1 MQLTKNFK
9 LSEFTDSDTA
19 TEKGIDNT
27 PTDEHLENIK
37 FVAEQLQLIRNT
49 YKQPIN
55 ISSGYRSEE
64 LNKAVN
70 GSKSSQHMQG
80 LAVDINQGSR
90 TKNHNLFLIVKRMMK
105 VGLQVHQLID
115 EQGYNWIHIG
125 FKQDNPR
132 GEIKHLK

>member
-19 TEKGIDNT
+19 TAKGIDNT

-55 ISSGYRSEE
+55 ISSGYRCEE
-64 LNKAVN
+64 LNTEVN

-105 VGLQVHQLID
+105 VGLKVHQLID
-115 EQGYNWIHIG
+115 EQNFKWIHIG

>member
-19 TEKGIDNT
+19 TAKGIDNT

-55 ISSGYRSEE
+55 ISSGYRCEE
-64 LNKAVN
+64 LNTAVN

-105 VGLQVHQLID
+105 VGLKVHQLID
-115 EQGYNWIHIG
+115 EKNFNWIHIG

>member
-19 TEKGIDNT
+19 TAKGIDNT

-55 ISSGYRSEE
+55 ISSGYRCEE
-64 LNKAVN
+64 LNTAVN

-105 VGLQVHQLID
+105 VGLKVHQLID
-115 EQGYNWIHIG
+115 EKDYSWIHIG